1 MTVTP
6 DEVQAQLVLELGDI
20 DIAAVPQQ
28 PPAEATHTLP
38 LSHTTASASAPT
50 TMTDQQQALGAR
62 RSEPSQPPAQPPAQ
76 PAHPQSQQAKDVY
89 ELKWITWNGGK
100 VRIVMQNENGPCA
113 LLALANVLILRGDL
127 MVHPDM
133 PVVTFEYLVDQ
144 IGEILL
150 TSLPADASDIVRAN
164 FQQNVLDAMA
174 ILPKTQTG
182 LDVNIKLTKY

>member
-1 MTVTP
+1 
-6 DEVQAQLVLELGDI
+6 
-20 DIAAVPQQ
+20 
-28 PPAEATHTLP
+28 
-38 LSHTTASASAPT
+38 
-50 TMTDQQQALGAR
+50 
-62 RSEPSQPPAQPPAQ
+62 
-76 PAHPQSQQAKDVY
+76 
-89 ELKWITWNGGK
+89 
-100 VRIVMQNENGPCA
+100 MQNENGPCA